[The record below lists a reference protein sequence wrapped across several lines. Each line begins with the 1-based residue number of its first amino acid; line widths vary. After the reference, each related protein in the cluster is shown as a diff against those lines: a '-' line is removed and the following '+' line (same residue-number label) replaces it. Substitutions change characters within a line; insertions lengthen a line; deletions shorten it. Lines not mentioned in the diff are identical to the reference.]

1 MISGTYL
8 PGHSYIHRTDP
19 RIKFTLLILWVIAL
33 ILPVSIVSL
42 IGYYAGLVCIIVTSL
57 SFRQVVQPLKTIWPI
72 LVLVALLTPPFH
84 VSGDVLFQVG
94 GVIQISVG
102 GLQEALIL
110 ILRFSGI
117 TSAFFLFFRTTTI
130 DDFILTL
137 RWYGLPY
144 SGALII
150 TIAFRYI
157 PSLLQL
163 YHNIEDAHALRR
175 PAPTGQNRFHP
186 VKKFKHI
193 FPILVSVMIHSIKSI
208 PTLSMALES
217 RGFGRTNPRTSYRSL
232 PRIKKVIH
240 QAGLSIIVLLFLILL
255 PFL

>member
-1 MISGTYL
+1 MISGAFL
-8 PGHSYIHRTDP
+8 PGTSFVHQTDP
-19 RIKFTLLILWVIAL
+19 RIKFALLIVWVAAL
-33 ILPVSIVSL
+33 VMPVSLLSL
-42 IGYYAGLVCIIVTSL
+42 AGYYLALVLLISL
-57 SFRQVVQPLKTIWPI
+57 ALSLKEVLQPLKTIWPI
-72 LVLVALLTPPFH
+72 LVLVTLLTPPFH
-84 VSGDVLFQVG
+84 QAGRTLFQAG
-94 GVIQISVG
+94 TLFTITIG

-117 TSAFFLFFRTTTI
+117 TTAFFLFFRTTSI

-175 PAPTGQNRFHP
+175 PVQTGKKTLNP
-186 VKKFKHI
+186 KKKFTHI
-193 FPILVSVMIHSIKSI
+193 FPTLVSVMIHSIKSI

-217 RGFGRTNPRTSYRSL
+217 RGFGRHNPRSSFRRLL
-232 PRIKKVIH
+232 PLKKVIH
-240 QAGLSIIVLLFLILL
+240 QGVYFTIVLIFIILLLFL
-255 PFL
+255 

>member
-1 MISGTYL
+1 MISGAYL
-8 PGHSYIHRTDP
+8 PGSSFIHRTDP
-19 RIKFTLLILWVIAL
+19 RIKFALLILWVVAL
-33 ILPVSIVSL
+33 IMPVSL
-42 IGYYAGLVCIIVTSL
+42 LALAGYYLGLVLLITLAL
-57 SFRQVVQPLKTIWPI
+57 SFGEVFLPLKTIWPI

-84 VSGDVLFQVG
+84 QSGPTLYQAGSLFT
-94 GVIQISVG
+94 ITVG
-102 GLQEALIL
+102 GLQEAFIL
-110 ILRFSGI
+110 IMRFSGI
-117 TSAFFLFFRTTTI
+117 TSAFFLFFRTTSI

-175 PAPTGQNRFHP
+175 PVQSGRKTLNPK
-186 VKKFKHI
+186 KKFTHI
-193 FPILVSVMIHSIKSI
+193 FPTLVSVMIHSIKSI

-217 RGFGRTNPRTSYRSL
+217 RGFGRHNARSSYRSL
-232 PRIKKVIH
+232 PPLRKVIH
-240 QAGLSIIVLLFLILL
+240 QAVFSLIVLLFIILL
-255 PFL
+255 YIL